1 MKIIEIIMTGI
12 TPKTSNQI
20 LKQMEQEIKHCEN
33 SEYLIKIIK
42 ILEIIVFK
50 FPSTVHDI
58 L

>member
-1 MKIIEIIMTGI
+1 MTGI